1 MNVSLSA
8 EDIVEEQ
15 FPKRS
20 GGEVVAD
27 VVFTKVFLGEHY
39 GENVEIKLVREVH
52 SRYLA
57 DASTILDEHNVNI
70 QEDGSKVV
78 VEIKPTRETLRKWSR
93 KYGRTPLDSE
103 LFIRVPV
110 DYEVTLGSVSGRL
123 TIGDVGGNL
132 NAASVSGS
140 VKVDQARSDAKL
152 TTVSGRIDISSSR
165 NNVEITSVS
174 GRINAG
180 DVEGNVN
187 LTSVSGSVKINN
199 VGGKLKSNN
208 VSGATEIKKVLG
220 SAQMNSTSGKIVVH
234 YLNDAAEIENVS
246 GSVSLGLPRTKGYD
260 FKLSSLSGRI
270 TTDFPIEGSITRR
283 KIDGTVNG
291 GGKRIA
297 LKSMSGSLIV
307 SEMDEDS

>member
-8 EDIVEEQ
+8 EDVVEEQ
-15 FPKRS
+15 FPKQS
-20 GGEVVAD
+20 GGEFVAD

-52 SRYLA
+52 PNFLT
-57 DASTILDEHNVNI
+57 DAPAILDEHNVSI

-78 VEIKPTRETLRKWSR
+78 VEIQPTRQTLRKWSR

-110 DYEVTLGSVSGRL
+110 DYDVTLGSVSGRL
-123 TIGDVGGNL
+123 TIGEVGGNL

-140 VKVDQARSDAKL
+140 VKVDQARNDAKL

-165 NNVEITSVS
+165 NDLEVTSVS

-187 LTSVSGSVKINN
+187 LTSVSGNVKINN
-199 VGGKLKSNN
+199 IGGKLRSNN
-208 VSGATEIKKVLG
+208 VSGATEIQKVLG
-220 SAQMNSTSGKIVVH
+220 SVQMNSTSGKIVVH
-234 YLNDAAEIENVS
+234 YLNDVAEIENVS
-246 GSVSLGLPRTKGYD
+246 GTIALGLPRTQGYD

-270 TTDFPIEGSITRR
+270 TTDFPVEGSITRR

-291 GGKRIA
+291 GGHRIA
-297 LKSMSGSLIV
+297 LKSASGSLIV